1 MRAKGRNS
9 IWRSAILI
17 LVLVQL
23 LGCSGGRDEAPSRAS
38 ASSAPHSDSPSTT
51 NPRGPSIKVAVDDG
65 GYCGGELAAGEINRY
80 ASAIASV
87 LQDPQSLNEVSR
99 LYDEDIDLSVGGKMQ
114 TIRSQELEAYRDS
127 LPTKDD
133 WAEIRNRILAGKL
146 QSVGWRGCILS
157 SGKVAFQTD
166 EAGHLHLYA
175 FDLDRAWR

>member
-1 MRAKGRNS
+1 MRAKGINS

-23 LGCSGGRDEAPSRAS
+23 LVCSGGRDEAPSRAS

-87 LQDPQSLNEVSR
+87 LQ
-99 LYDEDIDLSVGGKMQ
+99 EDIDLSVGGKMQ